1 MKQLRS
7 MAFDRLP
14 SRQCDAGS
22 TVASS
27 ALRARDA
34 SRSWFAPGLT
44 AVVAA
49 LGLAIG
55 FHAAT
60 PLAHAG
66 GGCGADVKDTDGDGL
81 ADLLEEG
88 LGISKYEFDTDGDGW
103 SDSEEVARGSLPAFA
118 ASTPGDTPLTVGANA
133 YQSHGKLRFAVATYV
148 RTGSLSNLQLTIGVY
163 AYKKHFALGS
173 KELSGSMQMFTV
185 PTRVPGQ
192 LLIVT
197 DVQIVDT
204 PLARGG
210 SMSIYARLCEGPYLI
225 DADAVDLTNRGGV
238 IVELVGPS
246 QLSPNAEQQLGPG
259 LLQRPLGGAPVPPS
273 WTTGEICFQR
283 MESVGSHGAVVT
295 QEVVASTCV
304 SGWDGFC
311 DAGNC
316 SSSVGRTV
324 DLIDPSAL
332 VGG

>member
-7 MAFDRLP
+7 MDSCRLT
-14 SRQCDAGS
+14 SLQGDEGS
-22 TVASS
+22 TVACP
-27 ALRARDA
+27 ALRVRRA
-34 SRSWFAPGLT
+34 SRSWLAPGLT
-44 AVVAA
+44 AAIAA
-49 LGLAIG
+49 LGLAFG
-55 FHAAT
+55 FHGAT
-60 PLAHAG
+60 PLAQAG
-66 GGCGADVKDTDGDGL
+66 NGCGADVKDTDGDGL
-81 ADLLEEG
+81 ADLLEDG
-88 LGISKYEFDTDGDGW
+88 LGISKNHFDTDGDGW
-103 SDSEEVARGSLPAFA
+103 SDSEEIARGSLPAFA

-148 RTGSLSNLQLTIGVY
+148 RTGSLNNLQLLLGVY

-173 KELSGSMQMFTV
+173 KELGASMQTITV

-192 LLIVT
+192 LLVVT

-225 DADAVDLTNRGGV
+225 DADAVDLTRRDGV
-238 IVELVGPS
+238 IVELVGPA
-246 QLSPNAEQQLGPG
+246 QLSPEAEQQLGPG

-273 WTTGEICFQR
+273 WTSGEICFQR
-283 MESVGSHGAVVT
+283 LESVGSHGAVVT

-304 SGWDGFC
+304 SGWDGYC

-316 SSSVGRTV
+316 TSSVGRTV